1 MSAPNNSGGRGGAR
15 PVYLTPFGL
24 YSRYMLGAYLRH
36 TLMVAAALMT
46 IALTIDL
53 WPQVALFSGSPLHVM
68 ASLARL
74 AALRLSDLLPPF
86 VPFATFLGVVW
97 SESAFTESRE
107 RLLIWNSGR
116 SPLYCLAPALFA
128 GLLMG
133 GFLFLVDGWLRPVAI
148 HVQMAEVL
156 GREGIRLDRG
166 KSGGTHW
173 IALPDGLLK
182 AEIQY
187 GPPLELHDATIYKLD
202 TDGHLAEVDTASI
215 ATPAQ
220 NGMWRLANGHYWQ
233 ADFADQGRVLTT
245 GVREENEAPFKN
257 RIIPMSLNQLWLA
270 NLGLSPQYL
279 FLPDLRRLA
288 RAQIMSRDLSG
299 YQTRLQTVFGETL
312 FTCLMALLAAS
323 LSMLYFAFVTRWFAL
338 VAVLLAGYL
347 AHFASKAFSL
357 MGEFGY
363 IPAVVAGWLAPVLM
377 IVGVGLTLFV
387 IQKKRGLGV
396 RLDDTPH
403 FTDAAAAEVDVA
415 SAE

>member
-1 MSAPNNSGGRGGAR
+1 MNQEAQNGSGRGGAR
-15 PVYLTPFGL
+15 PIFLTPFGL

-36 TLMVAAALMT
+36 TMMVSAALMT

-53 WPQVALFSGSPLHVM
+53 WPQVALFHGNPLHVM
-68 ASLARL
+68 SSLARL
-74 AALRLSDLLPPF
+74 AVLRLSDLLPPF
-86 VPFATFLGVVW
+86 IPFATFLGVVW

-116 SPLYCLAPALFA
+116 SPLLCLMPALLT

-133 GFLFLVDGWLRPVAI
+133 AFLFVVDAWARPAAI

-182 AEIQY
+182 AAIQY

-202 TDGHLAEVDTASI
+202 SDGHLAEVDTASA
-215 ATPAQ
+215 ATPAG
-220 NGMWRLANGHYWQ
+220 NGIWRLTDGHYWR
-233 ADFADQGRVLTT
+233 ADFANRGNVLSS
-245 GVREENEAPFKN
+245 GVHEENEIRFQT
-257 RIIPMSLNQLWLA
+257 RTIPMGLNEMWLS

-279 FLPDLRRLA
+279 FLSDLRRLA

-299 YQTRLQTVFGETL
+299 YETRLQTVFGETL
-312 FTCLMALLAAS
+312 FTCLMAFLAAA
-323 LSMLYFAFVTRWFAL
+323 LSMLYFAFNTRWFAL

-363 IPAVVAGWLAPVLM
+363 ISPFLAGWLAPLLL
-377 IVGVGLTLFV
+377 IAAVGYALYV

-396 RLDDTPH
+396 KLEDTPH
-403 FTDAAAAEVDVA
+403 FTDAATADA

>member
-1 MSAPNNSGGRGGAR
+1 MSGAVRNGAGRGGAR
-15 PVYLTPFGL
+15 PIYLTPFGL

-36 TLMVAAALMT
+36 TVMVAAALMT

-53 WPQVALFSGSPLHVM
+53 WPQVPLFSGSPLHVIW
-68 ASLARL
+68 SIVRL
-74 AALRLSDLLPPF
+74 AGLRLSDLLPPF
-86 VPFATFLGVVW
+86 IPFATFLGVVW

-116 SPLYCLAPALFA
+116 SPLLCLMPALFA

-133 GFLFLVDGWLRPVAI
+133 AFLFALDAWLRPVAI

-156 GREGIRLDRG
+156 GREGIRLDRS

-187 GPPLELHDATIYKLD
+187 GPTLELHDATIYRLD
-202 TDGHLAEVDTASI
+202 TDGHLAEVDTASV
-215 ATPAQ
+215 ARPQ
-220 NGMWRLANGHYWQ
+220 GNGMWRLTNGHYWH
-233 ADFADQGRVLTT
+233 ADFANQGNVLTT
-245 GVREENEAPFKN
+245 GARKEIETPYKT
-257 RIIPMSLNQLWLA
+257 RTIPMSLNELWLS

-288 RAQIMSRDLSG
+288 HAEIMSRDLSG
-299 YQTRLQTVFGETL
+299 YKTRLQTVFGETM
-312 FTCLMALLAAS
+312 FTCLMALLAAA
-323 LSMLYFAFVTRWFAL
+323 LSMLYFAFATRWFA
-338 VAVLLAGYL
+338 VTAVLLAGYL
-347 AHFASKAFSL
+347 AHFASKALSL

-363 IPAVVAGWLAPVLM
+363 ISPFAAGWLAPLWM
-377 IVGVGLTLFV
+377 IAALAGALFV
-387 IQKKRGLGV
+387 IQRRRGLGV
-396 RLDDTPH
+396 NLEDTPH
-403 FTDAAAAEVDVA
+403 FADAA